1 MRGYK
6 PKIKGG
12 MKMIKR
18 VSLDK
23 VDEKIRYFFKKL
35 RTEKDQYI
43 LEIGGEPL
51 IGVVPPWQV
60 TEIKQRKD
68 ELLSMLKE
76 VWSKTGA
83 ISGKRIE
90 KEVEEAVRAAR
101 RRV

>member
-1 MRGYK
+1 MVK
-6 PKIKGG
+6 K
-12 MKMIKR
+12 
-18 VSLDK
+18 VSLDR
-23 VDEKIRYFFKKL
+23 VDGKIREFLKKL
-35 RTEKDQYI
+35 KTEKYQYI
-43 LEIGGEPL
+43 LEIRGKPL

-90 KEVEEAVRAAR
+90 KEVEEAIRTVRR
-101 RRV
+101 GP